1 MVNISWA
8 PITVSGGPDRE
19 RRYCAT
25 TAQRHFAR
33 GLAYA
38 ALGQVE
44 EARVEQRAFRASLA
58 VPTLQTRRV
67 HNNMALK
74 ILEIAEEMLAGEI
87 LYRAGE
93 HDAAFDKL
101 AAGVSAAATICH
113 SWVMTPWG

>member
-1 MVNISWA
+1 M
-8 PITVSGGPDRE
+8 
-19 RRYCAT
+19 
-25 TAQRHFAR
+25 
-33 GLAYA
+33 
-38 ALGQVE
+38 
-44 EARVEQRAFRASLA
+44 AFRSSLA

-74 ILEIAEEMLAGEI
+74 ILEIAEEMLEGEV